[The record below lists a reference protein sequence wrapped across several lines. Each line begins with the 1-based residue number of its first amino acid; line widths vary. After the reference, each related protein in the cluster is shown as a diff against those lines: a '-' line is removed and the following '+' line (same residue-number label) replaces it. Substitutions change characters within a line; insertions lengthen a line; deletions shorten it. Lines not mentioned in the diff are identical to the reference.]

1 MSHSES
7 VSDRELRSL
16 RTLTSDGDHLFE
28 QSNERHH
35 YILRT
40 IKRDIDAILLD
51 VEDNPVVDLST
62 ASTYREELLKLSE
75 KYEKEANR
83 YFDYL
88 KSYRTRESE
97 SEHASF
103 KVSFYALKAKISVV
117 KQHLSELLPR
127 RSIENSER
135 THKSRSSQHSSR
147 HTVSTRHS
155 SLSAQSEIL
164 KQTVKLETAKTRLKY
179 AKEEAELLHREA
191 TLKAEKN
198 VLAMKR
204 DVDEAESG
212 LQAVK
217 KALDFDLKDYGES
230 YEPPRIADPVVQH
243 ANENKMSER
252 KYRSAN
258 IPDTRNIT
266 EQRTAEFVEQQ
277 RSHHSLHL
285 SKHNLEVNNVN
296 IPIHSLEPLNPTAQP
311 FVPTQRNEAHELAK
325 FMVKKDLITSRLISF
340 DDQPSHYSSWKIS
353 FQHIMTELDTNPL
366 EQLDLLTKY
375 LGPSSKQYAQN
386 IRCANAHN
394 PATAVR
400 LIWERLD
407 ARFGSPEIIESSLHS
422 RIVNFPKLSND
433 NRKELYDLADLA
445 AEIESIRRDEKFS
458 TIFAYFDS
466 SLGVNRFVTRLPYS
480 IQEKWTTTANGY
492 KSKHNGA
499 YPPFSFF
506 VPFLQNIAKVRND
519 PGFIYDNQDTK
530 PTTSK
535 QTRFQ
540 SPTQVSSI
548 KTDIDSNDNR
558 PPFQKS
564 NEDLC
569 PLHGTNHTLN
579 ACRDFRAKPLSA
591 RLDLIKQK
599 GLCFKCCGPKR
610 HFRDK
615 CKENVKCSVCG
626 SCDHPSALHI
636 DIENE
641 PQQKHEEEN
650 SNEQISSICT
660 KICDSIYNTC
670 KSCSKIV
677 LAKVYHS
684 DRPEHFKNVYCV
696 LDDQSN
702 RTLATSDFFNFFREN
717 GKEFEYALAS
727 CAGRFVS
734 SGRRAS
740 GYILESLD
748 GSSCLNVPEIIECN
762 DIPNNREEIPS
773 SVVASS
779 YPHMMDI
786 ASCIPD
792 IDNQSEI
799 QMLIGRDLIRA
810 HHVIEHRVGVEE
822 EPYAQRLRLGWVIV
836 GNVCLGR
843 FQEQQHVNVNKTVIV
858 GNVQSA
864 LLFRCDS
871 EIPVGLDPTFEKF
884 IPDKPLLENSTQRS
898 NHGTKSF
905 DMNLGCNSEKPT
917 HELDTVASNCRSVL
931 EAHQSD
937 DLATNLKDLDLGSA
951 SILLQM
957 NLGLSWDTELDES
970 TLRVSS
976 DNKPFP
982 RRGFLSTV
990 NSLYD
995 PISLAT
1001 PMTIKDKLF
1010 ISPTLRLSSTCDW
1023 NNPFSESLN
1032 QTWESSLP
1040 SLSQLEH
1047 LPTQKKYIGSSCV
1060 NSVKQENYNLLRCFK
1075 RCNHRY
1081 IL

>member
-407 ARFGSPEIIESSLHS
+407 ARFGSPEMIESSLHS

-466 SLGVNRFVTRLPYS
+466 SLGVNRFVTRLPYN

-548 KTDIDSNDNR
+548 KTDIGSNDNR

-579 ACRDFRAKPLSA
+579 TCRGFRAKPLSE

-599 GLCFKCCGPKR
+599 GLCFKCCGPKK

-626 SCDHPSALHI
+626 SCDHPSALHV
-636 DIENE
+636 DVESE

-660 KICDSIYNTC
+660 KICDSIYNT
-670 KSCSKIV
+670 
-677 LAKVYHS
+677 
-684 DRPEHFKNVYCV
+684 RFFKQ
-696 LDDQSN
+696 DDGHWIAPLPFKPNKPS
-702 RTLATSDFFNFFREN
+702 LEN
-717 GKEFEYALAS
+717 NKQIAE
-727 CAGRFVS
+727 
-734 SGRRAS
+734 RRA
-740 GYILESLD
+740 
-748 GSSCLNVPEIIECN
+748 
-762 DIPNNREEIPS
+762 
-773 SVVASS
+773 
-779 YPHMMDI
+779 
-786 ASCIPD
+786 
-792 IDNQSEI
+792 
-799 QMLIGRDLIRA
+799 
-810 HHVIEHRVGVEE
+810 
-822 EPYAQRLRLGWVIV
+822 
-836 GNVCLGR
+836 
-843 FQEQQHVNVNKTVIV
+843 
-858 GNVQSA
+858 
-864 LLFRCDS
+864 
-871 EIPVGLDPTFEKF
+871 
-884 IPDKPLLENSTQRS
+884 
-898 NHGTKSF
+898 KSF
-905 DMNLGCNSEKPT
+905 DMNLRCNSVKRT
-917 HELDTVASNCRSVL
+917 HVL
-931 EAHQSD
+931 EFMQK
-937 DLATNLKDLDLGSA
+937 LLDREHAQIAPKLSPECP
-951 SILLQM
+951 SIL
-957 NLGLSWDTELDES
+957 SP
-970 TLRVSS
+970 SS
-976 DNKPFP
+976 LLTMKTSPDVKPFP
-982 RRGFLSTV
+982 LFGPKDMLKSQWKCAQGLAEEFWRRWKSEYLHELQIRTKWQTDRRNLQVGDLILMKDQDTPR
-990 NSLYD
+990 NSWPVGLVDRIFPSSDGKIRKVEVAIVKDGKRTTYTR
-995 PISLAT
+995 PITELV
-1001 PMTIKDKLF
+1001 
-1010 ISPTLRLSSTCDW
+1010 TL
-1023 NNPFSESLN
+1023 
-1032 QTWESSLP
+1032 
-1040 SLSQLEH
+1040 LE
-1047 LPTQKKYIGSSCV
+1047 V
-1060 NSVKQENYNLLRCFK
+1060 D
-1075 RCNHRY
+1075 
-1081 IL
+1081 

>member
-1 MSHSES
+1 
-7 VSDRELRSL
+7 
-16 RTLTSDGDHLFE
+16 
-28 QSNERHH
+28 
-35 YILRT
+35 
-40 IKRDIDAILLD
+40 
-51 VEDNPVVDLST
+51 
-62 ASTYREELLKLSE
+62 
-75 KYEKEANR
+75 
-83 YFDYL
+83 
-88 KSYRTRESE
+88 
-97 SEHASF
+97 
-103 KVSFYALKAKISVV
+103 
-117 KQHLSELLPR
+117 
-127 RSIENSER
+127 
-135 THKSRSSQHSSR
+135 
-147 HTVSTRHS
+147 
-155 SLSAQSEIL
+155 
-164 KQTVKLETAKTRLKY
+164 
-179 AKEEAELLHREA
+179 
-191 TLKAEKN
+191 
-198 VLAMKR
+198 
-204 DVDEAESG
+204 
-212 LQAVK
+212 
-217 KALDFDLKDYGES
+217 
-230 YEPPRIADPVVQH
+230 
-243 ANENKMSER
+243 MSER

-258 IPDTRNIT
+258 LPDTRNIT

-285 SKHNLEVNNVN
+285 SKHDLKVNNVN

-311 FVPTQRNEAHELAK
+311 FAPTQRNEAQELAK

-366 EQLDLLTKY
+366 EQLDLLTKF

-394 PATAVR
+394 PAIAVR

-445 AEIESIRRDEKFS
+445 AEIESI
-458 TIFAYFDS
+458 
-466 SLGVNRFVTRLPYS
+466 
-480 IQEKWTTTANGY
+480 
-492 KSKHNGA
+492 H
-499 YPPFSFF
+499 
-506 VPFLQNIAKVRND
+506 
-519 PGFIYDNQDTK
+519 TK

-548 KTDIDSNDNR
+548 KTDIGSNDNR

-579 ACRDFRAKPLSA
+579 TCRGFRAKPLSE

-599 GLCFKCCGPKR
+599 GLCFKCCGLKK

-615 CKENVKCSVCG
+615 CKENFKCSVCG
-626 SCDHPSALHI
+626 SCDHPSALHV
-636 DIENE
+636 DVESE

-660 KICDSIYNTC
+660 KICDSIYNTS

-677 LAKVYHS
+677 LAKEYHS
-684 DRPEHFKNVYCV
+684 DRPEHFKKVYCV

-740 GYILESLD
+740 GYVLESLD

-822 EPYAQRLRLGWVIV
+822 VPYAQRLRLGWVIV

-858 GNVQSA
+858 GNVQST
-864 LLFRCDS
+864 LLFPCDS
-871 EIPVGLDPTFEKF
+871 ETPVGLDPTFEKF

-931 EAHQSD
+931 EAYQSD

-951 SILLQM
+951 NLLLQM
-957 NLGLSWDTELDES
+957 NLGLSWDTELDEF

-1001 PMTIKDKLF
+1001 PVIIKDKLF

-1047 LPTQKKYIGSSCV
+1047 LPTQKKYIGPSCV
-1060 NSVKQENYNLLRCFK
+1060 NSVKQENSTFLDASKDAITDTYFNLNSATTVNRNFHF
-1075 RCNHRY
+1075 RP
-1081 IL
+1081 IT